1 MCDSYPVRN
10 TCADSWQVSVFQLQD
25 VEKFGT

>member
-1 MCDSYPVRN
+1 MCDSYPARN
-10 TCADSWQVSVFQLQD
+10 ICVANLWLSVFQLQD

>member
-1 MCDSYPVRN
+1 MYDNFPARN
-10 TCADSWQVSVFQLQD
+10 ICADDLWVNVFQLQD

>member
-1 MCDSYPVRN
+1 MCDSSPVRN
-10 TCADSWQVSVFQLQD
+10 ISAANLWPSVFQLQD

>member
-10 TCADSWQVSVFQLQD
+10 ICVANLWLSVFQLQD